1 LASIQSYRDLV
12 AWQRAFELGLAV
24 YRLTEA
30 MPAHERFGLIS
41 QLRRGAVSLASN
53 IAEGYGRGTT
63 QDYARF
69 LRVARGCLYELET
82 QIQFAIRLGYVEA
95 AECEPIQSQL
105 DECGRVLAGLIR
117 SVESLNQTSSGA

>member
-1 LASIQSYRDLV
+1 LRCTG
-12 AWQRAFELGLAV
+12 F
-24 YRLTEA
+24 TEA